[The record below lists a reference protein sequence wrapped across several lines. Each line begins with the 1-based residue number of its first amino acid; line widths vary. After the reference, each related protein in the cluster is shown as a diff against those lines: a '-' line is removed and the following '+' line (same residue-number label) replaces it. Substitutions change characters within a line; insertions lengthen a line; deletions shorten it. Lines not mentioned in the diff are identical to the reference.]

1 MKDTI
6 IKNTVNLLN
15 KEDIDWQQG
24 HNVHSISIDEIVDN
38 FNYIIKGFITA
49 SVSITERSY
58 DYPGDTDVRNAVFE
72 GEIVL
77 LDQDGEEIYFD
88 EHIIKL

>member
-6 IKNTVNLLN
+6 IKNTVKLLN
-15 KEDIDWQQG
+15 EQDIDWNENQKTYD
-24 HNVHSISIDEIVDN
+24 IKIDEIVDN
-38 FNYIIKGFITA
+38 FNYQIEGYITA
-49 SVSITERSY
+49 NVSITERSY
-58 DYPGDTDVRNAVFE
+58 DYPGDTEVSKLTFE
-72 GEIVL
+72 GEVVL